1 VTITVPPTVEPI
13 GRLLTAQEYDALPEN
28 RLRELVDGV
37 IHMMAPPSSWHQIV
51 KDSLRAALRA
61 GKPAALRA
69 GKPAELVIVGEVEV
83 RVRDDLRR
91 IPDCVLVHRAA
102 YGRERSRYLP
112 GEVALVVEVVSP
124 GSESTDRILKPIEYA
139 HAGIGHFWRVEIEPE
154 IVVRTYRL
162 AEDRRYL
169 ATGAFRAGQTVRAPG
184 LEWAAVQVD
193 GLADE
198 G

>member
-61 GKPAALRA
+61 GKPA
-69 GKPAELVIVGEVEV
+69 ELVIVGEVEV

-112 GEVALVVEVVSP
+112 GEVVLVVEVVSP

-139 HAGIGHFWRVEIEPE
+139 HAGIGHFWRVEIDPE
-154 IVVRTYRL
+154 IVVHTYRL
-162 AEDRRYL
+162 ADDRRYL
-169 ATGAFRAGQTVRAPG
+169 GTGAFRAGQTVRAAG
-184 LEWAAVQVD
+184 LEWAAVPVD
-193 GLADE
+193 ALADE